1 MSYAP
6 IPETTFGNT
15 PAAMYLARKLNE
27 MQDVAL
33 LRSTGRRITA
43 TFHQTKQLVA
53 AYEQGTGNG
62 GIDTKTLANCL
73 RLMREEIT
81 NEIVVDKVQY
91 KIIHQL
97 RRNVQIGH
105 IKRAIRLATIARKA
119 ERVMSSP
126 DAKASDVSGK
136 ALGVMVTEL
145 SYYFT
150 DSQSNKKYLAGVTI
164 SDEADESYVL
174 IHKFKLSDVETITPE
189 LLHERS
195 ERRCIRLKKPHTI
208 LHGNTP

>member
-1 MSYAP
+1 MSYTP

-27 MQDVAL
+27 AQDVAL

-81 NEIVVDKVQY
+81 NEKIQY
-91 KIIHQL
+91 WHDDLIIHQL

-119 ERVMSSP
+119 ERVMTSP
-126 DAKASDVSGK
+126 DMKASDVSGK
-136 ALGVMVTEL
+136 ATSNVTEF

-164 SDEADESYVL
+164 RDDADENFVL
-174 IHKFKLSDVETITPE
+174 IHKFNLSDVETITPE

>member
-1 MSYAP
+1 MSYTP

-27 MQDVAL
+27 AQDVAL

-81 NEIVVDKVQY
+81 NEYVPCAIEH
-91 KIIHQL
+91 IIISQL

-119 ERVMSSP
+119 ERVMTSP
-126 DAKASDVSGK
+126 DMKASDVSGK
-136 ALGVMVTEL
+136 ATSNVTEF

-164 SDEADESYVL
+164 RDDADENFVL
-174 IHKFKLSDVETITPE
+174 IHKFNLSDVETITPE

>member
-1 MSYAP
+1 MSYTP

-27 MQDVAL
+27 TQDVAL

-43 TFHQTKQLVA
+43 TFHQAKQLVTS
-53 AYEQGTGNG
+53 YELGVGAG
-62 GIDTKTLANCL
+62 GIDAKTLANCL
-73 RLMREEIT
+73 RLMREEIA
-81 NEIVVDKVQY
+81 NEAIQY
-91 KIIHQL
+91 WHDDLIIHQL

-119 ERVMSSP
+119 ERVMTSP
-126 DAKASDVSGK
+126 ESKASDVSGK
-136 ALGVMVTEL
+136 ALSGVIEL

-150 DSQSNKKYLAGVTI
+150 DSQSNKKYLAGLVI
-164 SDEADESYVL
+164 NDETNENFVL
-174 IHKFKLSDVETITPE
+174 IHKFKLNDVETITPE

>member
-1 MSYAP
+1 
-6 IPETTFGNT
+6 
-15 PAAMYLARKLNE
+15 
-27 MQDVAL
+27 
-33 LRSTGRRITA
+33 
-43 TFHQTKQLVA
+43 
-53 AYEQGTGNG
+53 
-62 GIDTKTLANCL
+62 
-73 RLMREEIT
+73 MREEIT
-81 NEIVVDKVQY
+81 NEKIQY
-91 KIIHQL
+91 WHDDLIIHQL

-119 ERVMSSP
+119 ERVMTSP
-126 DAKASDVSGK
+126 DMKASDVSGK
-136 ALGVMVTEL
+136 ALSDVTEF

-164 SDEADESYVL
+164 RDEADENFVL